1 MYIDQK
7 NLYFSDM
14 NSNLVHMSMTQDNKI
29 IETSAVM
36 PQTKIKP
43 QYIYIGIASIIIIII
58 LNNK

>member
-14 NSNLVHMSMTQDNKI
+14 NSNLVHMTMTQDKQI
-29 IETSAVM
+29 TETSTVM
-36 PQTKIKP
+36 PKIKKE
-43 QYIYIGIASIIIIII
+43 YIYIGIASIIIIII

>member
-29 IETSAVM
+29 IETSVVM
-36 PQTKIKP
+36 PQSKIKKE
-43 QYIYIGIASIIIIII
+43 YIYIGIASIIIIII

>member
-14 NSNLVHMSMTQDNKI
+14 NSNLVHMTMTQDNKI
-29 IETSAVM
+29 IETSTVM
-36 PQTKIKP
+36 PKIKKE
-43 QYIYIGIASIIIIII
+43 YIYIGIASIIIIII